1 MTKDGDSKVT
11 TQRDRFIEAARQLGA
26 DKDDGALDRVLGRV
40 APPVRPKKAG
50 EAVEDGEAQERL
62 VPK

>member
-1 MTKDGDSKVT
+1 MPKTLGNNNA
-11 TQRDRFIEAARQLGA
+11 QRDRFIEAARHLGA
-26 DKDDGALDRVLGRV
+26 DEDDNALNRVLGKV

-50 EAVEDGEAQERL
+50 DVEDGEAQERL